1 VTSTVGKRS
10 ERSAA
15 SADDAPGEAGIRK
28 ASRAKRLRRLIV
40 ATVRGAHEDRVSRL
54 AAEVAFFALVAL
66 PPTMLAILGSIGYAA
81 AAFGPDLA
89 GRVQARLLEF
99 GSTFLAPSTMSEI
112 VRPAVENTLRTGR
125 AHLVSLGILLALWPA
140 SRATAVIVDA
150 IRLAYG
156 VQAPGNGWKRRI
168 TALGLTA
175 VTTVGLV
182 VLLPLL
188 VAGPWVAALAEPL
201 GLDVAVT
208 AIWRLLYWPFMGVLG
223 LVGLSGFYRLA
234 IPERLPWRRVLPGS
248 ALALVVWLIGGFG
261 VRAYASW
268 LVDSTSV
275 YGPFAAPVVLML
287 WLYVTGFAVL
297 LGAELNGRLHRPDQP
312 ARGVRAAAGT

>member
-1 VTSTVGKRS
+1 MTSTVGRRTGHGAGPRS
-10 ERSAA
+10 GPPAPPAA
-15 SADDAPGEAGIRK
+15 SG
-28 ASRAKRLRRLIV
+28 LRRVRWL
-40 ATVRGAHEDRVSRL
+40 AAETARGAHEDRVSRL
-54 AAEVAFFALVAL
+54 AAEVAFFSLVAL
-66 PPTMLAILGSIGYAA
+66 PPTMLAVLGSIGYVAG
-81 AAFGPDLA
+81 AFGPDLA

-99 GSTFLAPSTMSEI
+99 GSTFLSPSTMGEI

-140 SRATAVIVDA
+140 SRATAVLVEA

-156 VQAPGNGWKRRI
+156 TEAPRNGWRRRLS
-168 TALGLTA
+168 ALALTA
-175 VTTVGLV
+175 VTTVGVV

-208 AIWRLLYWPFMGVLG
+208 AIWRMLYWPFLGVLG
-223 LVGLSGFYRLA
+223 IVGLSVFYRMA
-234 IPERLPWRRVLPGS
+234 IRQRLPWRGVLPGS
-248 ALALVVWLIGGFG
+248 ALALVVWVVGGFA

-268 LVDSTSV
+268 LVDSSSV

-297 LGAELNGRLHRPDQP
+297 LGAELNGRLHRPERSGP
-312 ARGVRAAAGT
+312 PVKGSAGTAPP